1 MDVVIASAQCE
12 DDCSIIF
19 NWMNVEP
26 FVQQVISD
34 PNPLA
39 TVCPFAL
46 PALLTVETFKTAL
59 LNDLL
64 DWEPVAATQPIGTSV
79 LAGNQRQFFSAITT
93 ALRPVVYG
101 CCWFSRWSGAY
112 SRGAVHELFRVWY
125 CPEPSCKGS
134 RCSALDVIRVWSRFL
149 WNSFAKLERACC
161 LLVLKAVRTLP
172 KASIRIFRRTRLQYG
187 LRRFSEPAEI
197 RTFSWT

>member
-1 MDVVIASAQCE
+1 
-12 DDCSIIF
+12 
-19 NWMNVEP
+19 MNVEP

-101 CCWFSRWSGAY
+101 CCWFSR
-112 SRGAVHELFRVWY
+112 SRG
-125 CPEPSCKGS
+125 
-134 RCSALDVIRVWSRFL
+134 
-149 WNSFAKLERACC
+149 
-161 LLVLKAVRTLP
+161 
-172 KASIRIFRRTRLQYG
+172 
-187 LRRFSEPAEI
+187 
-197 RTFSWT
+197 